1 MAKEKIS
8 FIIRAKNGYNS
19 ACRCIN
25 SVKRQSV
32 PKYDLLVCVYKKS
45 ELEQLKKE
53 YPDVK
58 FKYVKKDKAFV
69 EKFNEFARASKSKYC
84 VMLDGDSLIAPD
96 AVETILEHNS
106 DTLIF
111 NIAKINEEGR
121 FRGYYANKTLE
132 NEVNYIKRIQ
142 SVWAVAVKPDMIRDK
157 DISLK
162 GMDYPNQALYLLM
175 CMSLAKEVKFTLKC
189 LIYKWT
195 VIGDKEITAEFF
207 EENKD
212 DISRAIKAFADS
224 GRNKAKA
231 QVIRIFMMN
240 EIEESFD
247 LPVIQRLKKVWSLV
261 KMIWF

>member
-1 MAKEKIS
+1 MATEKVA
-8 FIIRAKNGYNS
+8 FIVRAKNGYNA

-25 SVKRQSV
+25 SVRRQTVSD
-32 PKYDLLVCVYKKS
+32 YDIVVCVYKKAD
-45 ELEQLKKE
+45 LNQLKE
-53 YPDVK
+53 AYPDIRFEHVK
-58 FKYVKKDKAFV
+58 NDKGYVEAFNSV
-69 EKFNEFARASKSKYC
+69 VSQSDAKYC
-84 VMLDGDSLIAPD
+84 VMLDADGLAAPN
-96 AVETILEHNS
+96 AVETILAHDE

-121 FRGYYANKTLE
+121 FRTYYANKTLE

-142 SVWAVAVKPDMIRDK
+142 SVWAVAAKTDFLREK
-157 DISLK
+157 GISLK

-175 CMSLAKEVKFTLKC
+175 CMSLAKEVAFTLTC
-189 LIYKWT
+189 LVYKWT
-195 VIGDKEITAEFF
+195 VIGDTEITAEFF
-207 EENKD
+207 EKNRN
-212 DISRAIKAFADS
+212 DISRAIKAFAES

-247 LPVIQRLKKVWSLV
+247 LPLMKRMKKIWSLV